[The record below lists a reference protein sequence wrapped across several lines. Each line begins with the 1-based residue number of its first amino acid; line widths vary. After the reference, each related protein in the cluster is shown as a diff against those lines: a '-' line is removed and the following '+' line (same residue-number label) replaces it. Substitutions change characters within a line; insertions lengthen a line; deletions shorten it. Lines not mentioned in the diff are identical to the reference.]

1 MTGQPP
7 EDPERAYSRE
17 YEDPSAPA
25 TQQYTYR
32 EYGEPRYRESPQQE
46 PGPSFEPSQG
56 QYETTRFESPQHQQ
70 ADETPEY
77 QAPVPQFTPNP
88 ARYRESA
95 PDAAG
100 ELAREAPDE
109 GQAYGEGRAY
119 GESQGYGYG
128 EGSGQA
134 PPPQGPPAPPI
145 PPGPAGRPRP
155 SMGTGK
161 GFFGALFDFSFSSF
175 VTPSIIKALYALFVA
190 AAAATSLLF
199 IVVAFRLSM
208 AFGLFTLLVLAPIGF
223 LLWVAF
229 YRVIL
234 EFYMVTFRMAEDI
247 RDLRDRDRES
257 R

>member
-17 YEDPSAPA
+17 YEDPSAPE
-25 TQQYTYR
+25 TQQYTYG
-32 EYGEPRYRESPQQE
+32 EYGEPRYRE
-46 PGPSFEPSQG
+46 
-56 QYETTRFESPQHQQ
+56 
-70 ADETPEY
+70 EY

-88 ARYRESA
+88 ARYREAA

-100 ELAREAPDE
+100 ELAREAPREASDE
-109 GQAYGEGRAY
+109 GQAYGEGREY
-119 GESQGYGYG
+119 GDSHGYGQGQGHGYG
-128 EGSGQA
+128 EGSGQT

-175 VTPSIIKALYALFVA
+175 VTPSIIKALYVLFVA

-208 AFGLFTLLVLAPIGF
+208 AFGLFTLLILAPIGF